1 VAVFD
6 RGERH
11 VLLLTGVAHAATHWA
26 ELVYP
31 TVAVVLA
38 RETGVP
44 LARVLGWSFAG
55 YFLFGVGAL
64 PAGVLADRFGARR
77 MVLCGLGAM
86 GLASL
91 AAGWC
96 APGAPLV
103 VALGFLGIA
112 GSVYHP
118 AGMGLITR
126 AVRARARGRALG
138 VNGIWGSIGI
148 ATTPAVAA
156 AVAGHFGWQA
166 AFRLSGVVLLAVTA
180 LLARLPI
187 HERLAR
193 HAPAGP
199 AQGRNGIAAFAVL
212 CAAAVLTGIV
222 YRAGTLAQPAYFAE
236 RVSAS
241 GFGAAVSLA
250 YLVGIAGQYAG
261 GALADRRDLGWSYL
275 AFQAAS
281 VPALLCMSA
290 ASGLPLLG
298 AAGAFTFFSLG
309 MQPIENSLF
318 AQLTPERWRST
329 GYGVKFVLSF
339 GLGASGVWLVRAGEQ
354 AGGLAY
360 VFTLLAGVVSVL
372 LVVILALVALTRRLP
387 APAPAEP
394 EPV

>member
-6 RGERH
+6 RSERH
-11 VLLLTGVAHAATHWA
+11 VLLLAGVAHAATHWA

-38 RETGVP
+38 RETGIP

-55 YFLFGVGAL
+55 YFLFGLGAL

-77 MVLCGLGAM
+77 IVLFGLGTM

-96 APGAPLV
+96 APGVPLA
-103 VALGFLGIA
+103 VALGFLGLA
-112 GSVYHP
+112 GSAYHP

-126 AVRARARGRALG
+126 AVRARGRALG

-148 ATTPAVAA
+148 ATTPVVAA
-156 AVAGHFGWQA
+156 AVAERFGWQA
-166 AFRLSGVVLLAVTA
+166 AFRLSGVVLLVLTV

-187 HERLAR
+187 RERLAR
-193 HAPAGP
+193 HAPVGP
-199 AQGRNGIAAFAVL
+199 APGRDGIAAFVVL

-236 RVSAS
+236 RVSAA
-241 GFGAAVSLA
+241 GFGAAVSLV
-250 YLVGIAGQYAG
+250 YLVGIGGQYAG
-261 GALADRRDLGWSYL
+261 GAIADRRDLGWSYL

-281 VPALLCMSA
+281 VPALLLMSA
-290 ASGLPLLG
+290 TSGLPLLG
-298 AAGAFTFFSLG
+298 AAGVFTFFSLG
-309 MQPIENSLF
+309 MQPIENTLF
-318 AQLTPERWRST
+318 AHLTPERWRST
-329 GYGVKFVLSF
+329 GYGIKFVLSF
-339 GLGASGVWLVRAGEQ
+339 GLGATGVWLVRAGEQ
-354 AGGLAY
+354 AGGLAH
-360 VFTLLAGVVSVL
+360 VFTLLAGVVAVL
-372 LVVILALVALTRRLP
+372 LVVIMALVALTRRLP
-387 APAPAEP
+387 APTPAEP